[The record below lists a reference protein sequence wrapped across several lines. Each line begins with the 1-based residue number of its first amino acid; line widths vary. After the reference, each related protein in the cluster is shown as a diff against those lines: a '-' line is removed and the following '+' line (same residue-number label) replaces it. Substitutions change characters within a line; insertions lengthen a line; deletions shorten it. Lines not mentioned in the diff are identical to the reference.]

1 MIEGLLRPTESHRR
15 WEKAGRT
22 TESAEPLCEV
32 FTLRTTFTSF
42 DIMRLT
48 TVFIILLIFG
58 LIDVYV
64 YKGFSG
70 IAQLYAPSHKVLI
83 TILYWLFSLSC
94 LGLLI
99 YGVANRGNFKSMNT
113 LTLIIGV
120 FITFLLPKIVFVI
133 FHAVDDIYNLAGF
146 AVNYVVRETD
156 YTRRNFISQIGL
168 MASGLMF
175 GSMIYGVL
183 WGKFNFRVLRE
194 KIASARIPL
203 SFDGVKIV
211 QISDAH
217 LGSFGD
223 SYQPIEKAVEMIND
237 LEPNYVFF
245 TGDMVNNHAD
255 EAHSWVDIFKKI
267 QAKEGKYSIF
277 GNHDYA
283 DYGNF
288 TLQERKDSV
297 DHLKEIHRSMGFL
310 LLEDE
315 NIELRRG
322 NETITLIGV
331 HNWGKGFHQVGDLK
345 KALIG
350 IDHDSFQI
358 LLSHDPTHFEEQVK
372 NKTSIDLTL
381 SGHTHGMQMGIEI
394 PSLNIK
400 WSPVKF
406 RYPRWAGMYQESG
419 QKLYINRGFGVLAY
433 PGRVGMSPEITLF
446 TLKSEA

>member
-1 MIEGLLRPTESHRR
+1 M
-15 WEKAGRT
+15 K
-22 TESAEPLCEV
+22 
-32 FTLRTTFTSF
+32 
-42 DIMRLT
+42 LT

-58 LIDVYV
+58 LIDLYV

-70 IAQLYAPSHKVLI
+70 IVQLYAPAHKILI
-83 TILYWLFSLSC
+83 TALYWLISLSC

-99 YGVANRGNFKSMNT
+99 YGVANRGNFTSMNA
-113 LTLIIGV
+113 LTLIIGI

-133 FHAVDDIYNLAGF
+133 FHAVDDIFNLAGL
-146 AVNYVVRETD
+146 AVNYMVRETD
-156 YTRRNFISQIGL
+156 YTRRNFISQVGL
-168 MASGLMF
+168 LASGLMF
-175 GSMIYGVL
+175 GSMIYGIL

-194 KIASARIPL
+194 KIGSPRIPK

-223 SYQPIEKAVEMIND
+223 SYQPIEKAVAMINE
-237 LEPNYVFF
+237 LEPDYVFF
-245 TGDMVNNHAD
+245 TGDLVNNHGN
-255 EAHSWVDIFKKI
+255 EASSWVDIFRNI
-267 QAKEGKYSIF
+267 EATEGKYSIF

-283 DYGNF
+283 DYGNL
-288 TLQERKDSV
+288 TAEERTASV
-297 DHLKEIHRSMGFL
+297 KLLKNIHGQMGFR

-315 NIELRRG
+315 SIELRRG
-322 NETITLIGV
+322 NHSITLIGV
-331 HNWGKGFHQVGDLK
+331 HNWGKGFHQVGDLD
-345 KALIG
+345 KALKG
-350 IDHDSFQI
+350 INPDNFQI

-372 NKTSIDLTL
+372 NKTTIDLTL

-406 RYPRWAGMYQESG
+406 RYPRWAGMYQENG

-433 PGRVGMSPEITLF
+433 PGRVGMPPEITLL
-446 TLKSEA
+446 TLHSEA

>member
-1 MIEGLLRPTESHRR
+1 M
-15 WEKAGRT
+15 K
-22 TESAEPLCEV
+22 
-32 FTLRTTFTSF
+32 
-42 DIMRLT
+42 LT
-48 TVFIILLIFG
+48 TVFFMLLIFG
-58 LIDVYV
+58 LIDLYV
-64 YKGFSG
+64 YKGVSG
-70 IAQLYAPSHKVLI
+70 IVNAVRSNHKLI
-83 TILYWLFSLSC
+83 FTLIYWLISISSLAF
-94 LGLLI
+94 LI
-99 YGVANRGNFKSMNT
+99 YGIANRGSFRSMNM
-113 LTLIIGV
+113 LTLIIGI

-168 MASGLMF
+168 LASGLMF
-175 GSMIYGVL
+175 GSMVYGVL
-183 WGKFNFRVLRE
+183 WGKFNFRVLKER
-194 KIASARIPL
+194 IASPRIPE

-237 LEPNYVFF
+237 LEPDYVFF
-245 TGDMVNNHAD
+245 TGDMVNNHAN
-255 EAHSWVDIFKKI
+255 EASSWVNIFKNIK
-267 QAKEGKYSIF
+267 AKEGKYSIF
-277 GNHDYA
+277 GNHDYS

-288 TLQERKDSV
+288 TAEERTASVKQLKSIHQE
-297 DHLKEIHRSMGFL
+297 MGFR

-315 NIELRRG
+315 SIELRK
-322 NETITLIGV
+322 NNDTITLIGV
-331 HNWGKGFHQVGDLK
+331 HNWGKGFHQVGDLD

-350 IDHDSFQI
+350 VSPKNFQI

-406 RYPRWAGMYQESG
+406 WYPRWAGMYQESG
-419 QKLYINRGFGVLAY
+419 QKLYVNRGFGVLAY

-446 TLKSEA
+446 TLQSEA

>member
-1 MIEGLLRPTESHRR
+1 
-15 WEKAGRT
+15 
-22 TESAEPLCEV
+22 
-32 FTLRTTFTSF
+32 
-42 DIMRLT
+42 MRLT

-70 IAQLYAPSHKVLI
+70 IAHLYAPGHKKLI
-83 TILYWLFSLSC
+83 TVLYWLISLSC

-99 YGVANRGNFKSMNT
+99 YGVANRGSFRSMNM
-113 LTLIIGV
+113 LTLIIGI

-146 AVNYVVRETD
+146 TVNHLVRETD

-168 MASGLMF
+168 LASGLMF
-175 GSMIYGVL
+175 GSMVYGVL
-183 WGKFNFRVLRE
+183 WGKFNFRVLKER
-194 KIASARIPL
+194 IISSRIPK

-223 SYQPIEKAVEMIND
+223 SYRPIEKAIAMIND
-237 LEPNYVFF
+237 LEPDYVFF

-255 EAHSWVDIFKKI
+255 EARSWVDIFKKI

-277 GNHDYA
+277 GNHDYS

-288 TLQERKDSV
+288 TAEERTASIKQLKD
-297 DHLKEIHRSMGFL
+297 IHQKMGFR

-315 NIELRRG
+315 SIELRKD
-322 NETITLIGV
+322 NDNITLIGV
-331 HNWGKGFHQVGDLK
+331 HNWGKGFHQVGDLD
-345 KALIG
+345 KALKG
-350 IDHDSFQI
+350 VNPDNFQI

-406 RYPRWAGMYQESG
+406 RYPRWAGMYQEIG

-446 TLKSEA
+446 TLQSEA